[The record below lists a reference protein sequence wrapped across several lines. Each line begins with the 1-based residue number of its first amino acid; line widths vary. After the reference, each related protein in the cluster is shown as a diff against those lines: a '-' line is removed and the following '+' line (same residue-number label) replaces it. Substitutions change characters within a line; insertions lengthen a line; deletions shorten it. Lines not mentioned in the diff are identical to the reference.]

1 MTDIPALRAR
11 QDLQDF
17 LNSAW
22 GLHGTARRPY
32 RVLDAGCGGAVRI
45 RLPDDAQITGI
56 DISPE
61 SAARNT
67 AIPDIII
74 GDVQTYPLPREAF
87 DVVVCW
93 ELLEHVEAPREAL
106 TRFVQTLRQGG
117 MIVLAIPNPHSL
129 KGLITKISPHGL
141 HVWILRHLL
150 KQKNAGRPGFAPF
163 PTHLSPDIA
172 PPALE
177 QFFRAHGMTVSFLRL
192 YEGKRLSTL
201 RQHAPWLYY
210 MYRGSVSALNLM
222 ALKRRDFGASDML
235 LIAKSEAS

>member
-1 MTDIPALRAR
+1 MTHTPALAAR
-11 QDLQDF
+11 RELQDF
-17 LNSAW
+17 LDARLAENS
-22 GLHGTARRPY
+22 GM

-45 RLPDDAQITGI
+45 RLPKDAQITGI

-67 AIPDIII
+67 AIPHLII
-74 GDVQTYPLPREAF
+74 GDVQTYPLPRDAF

-93 ELLEHVEAPREAL
+93 ELLEHVEQPRAAL
-106 TRFVQTLRQGG
+106 TRFVQTLRQDGL
-117 MIVLAIPNPHSL
+117 IVLAIPNPLSL
-129 KGLITKISPHGL
+129 KGLITKASPHGL
-141 HVWILRHLL
+141 HVWILRNIL

-177 QFFRAHGMTVSFLRL
+177 QFFCANNMTVRFLRL

-201 RQHAPWLYY
+201 RQQAPWLYY
-210 MYRGSVSALNLM
+210 MYRGCVSALNLIT
-222 ALKRRDFGASDML
+222 LKRHDFGASDML
-235 LIAKSEAS
+235 LIAQARQHHA